1 MERARFRYNVSICLA
16 GILAFLGAIPVAT
29 VGFGHEDVPAY
40 AYVLLLIL
48 LVPLSIAV
56 WGWRAGTDA
65 DANGLRI
72 RALISSRRIPWTDVA
87 LLGPRRRRVYAQLTD
102 GRAIK
107 LAAVSPAD
115 LPRLVAAS
123 GQKITEPVRDGAAPA
138 GEAIAGPTGDATVDD
153 TADDTVARPADDTTA
168 AQADGATAAQADEL
182 TGSQARPAPVAADDQ

>member
-29 VGFGHEDVPAY
+29 VGFGHDDVPAY

-48 LVPLSIAV
+48 LVPLAVAV

-65 DANGLRI
+65 DPNGLRI

-87 LLGPRRRRVYAQLTD
+87 LLGPRGRRVYAQLTD

-107 LAAVSPAD
+107 LAAVSPGD

-123 GQKITEPVRDGAAPA
+123 GQQITEPVRDDAAPVD
-138 GEAIAGPTGDATVDD
+138 DAT
-153 TADDTVARPADDTTA
+153 ARPADDAPVTPTDDGA
-168 AQADGATAAQADEL
+168 PATQADDLAE
-182 TGSQARPAPVAADDQ
+182 SHVHRAPVSADDQ

>member
-29 VGFGHEDVPAY
+29 MGFGHDDVPPY

-48 LVPLSIAV
+48 LIPLAV
-56 WGWRAGTDA
+56 ALWGWRAGTDA

-72 RALISSRRIPWTDVA
+72 RALISSRRIPWTDVV

-123 GQKITEPVRDGAAPA
+123 GQQITEPVRDDAAPS
-138 GEAIAGPTGDATVDD
+138 GDATAQPSDD
-153 TADDTVARPADDTTA
+153 ATAQPSDDATAGLADD
-168 AQADGATAAQADEL
+168 ATATE
-182 TGSQARPAPVAADDQ
+182 SRPAPVTADDQ